1 MSRRSQLTLALACIL
16 VAGLAAG
23 KLRAQQGACEV
34 RGSAKDGSKKGIAG
48 VRITLANT
56 KQANLTY
63 SRETDKRGDFWF
75 SGVAYDEVARE
86 WRLSA
91 EKEGFVPLK
100 ARVEIRASDKTLVQ
114 EFETKL
120 GRDSPA
126 VQFPV
131 RAFGEVRVDIT
142 LVAESEAAAAVAPSG
157 APAGEAAADPFAQAL
172 DSARRGDLEGS
183 VKFFEAAVEA
193 APDDPERREAFAKVL
208 YRLDRIAEA
217 EAQAGRAA
225 AVAPERASAHL
236 LHGDLLAARGEYA
249 RAAEAFA
256 RARSLEP
263 DNVSVLERV
272 AWVANETGQLDEAIA
287 ANEAIVA
294 RTPEKA
300 EAWAALGDLYSRK
313 GRPDKA
319 EQAYRKVVELDPKN
333 AYKTFFNIGVLIE
346 GRPRLTDA
354 DNRKAVEAFRKAIEI
369 EPGYA
374 PAHRHLAYA
383 LLRAGDLE
391 GAKGEF
397 STYLRLA
404 PDAADAAEIRAMLDS
419 LGSAGKRPTK

>member
-1 MSRRSQLTLALACIL
+1 MGKASERAFVGICVL
-16 VAGLAAG
+16 VAGLAAAD
-23 KLRAQQGACEV
+23 LRAQQGACEV

-48 VRITLANT
+48 VRITLTNT

-75 SGVAYDEVARE
+75 SGVAYHEAARE

-91 EKEGFVPLK
+91 EKEGFVPLR

-114 EFETKL
+114 EFETNL
-120 GRDSPA
+120 GRDNPA
-126 VQFPV
+126 VEFPV
-131 RAFGEVRVDIT
+131 RAFGDVRVDVT
-142 LVAESEAAAAVAPSG
+142 LVAESEVAAAPPPAA

-172 DSARRGDLEGS
+172 ESARRGDLEGS
-183 VKFFEAAVEA
+183 VRFFEAAVEA

-208 YRLDRIAEA
+208 YRLDRVAEA
-217 EAQAGRAA
+217 EAQAGRAVA
-225 AVAPERASAHL
+225 AAPERASAHL
-236 LHGDLLAARGEYA
+236 LHGDLLAAQREYA

-256 RARSLEP
+256 RVRSLEP
-263 DNVSVLERV
+263 DNVGVLERM
-272 AWVANETGQLDEAIA
+272 AWLANETGKLDEAIA

-294 RTPEKA
+294 RVPEKA

-313 GRPDKA
+313 GRPDRA
-319 EQAYRKVVELDPKN
+319 EQAYRKVVEIDPKN

-346 GRPRLTDA
+346 SRSRLTDE
-354 DNRKAVEAFRKAIEI
+354 DNRKAIEAFRKAIEI
-369 EPGYA
+369 EPAYA

-397 STYLRLA
+397 SSYLRLA
-404 PDAADAAEIRAMLDS
+404 PDAADAAEIRAMLES
-419 LGSAGKRPTK
+419 LGPAAKSPTK